1 MLGSGIVRNLII
13 DNPVVW
19 REARLRFWRHWRPS
33 SKMALAVPA
42 VGGAA
47 VLAVWTRGM
56 FGGAAATDRQIIV
69 MWYGVM
75 LAIAATLI
83 GARSVAGE
91 REVRT
96 WEQLLITR
104 LRPVHLIVGKIV
116 GVIWQSLAG
125 VLVTAPVLFIW
136 MLHVDRSL
144 SPPSWYG
151 QLPVNIVELLFAP
164 VASGDTWHGPGAGL
178 LWLFT
183 AGLWWMIQG
192 ATIGVFA
199 SLRYRSTVTSAVV
212 ALVLLSVAVFLDY
225 SFLYAGSDQAGAG
238 QPGDV
243 LRLAVISVG
252 ALWLWPCVT
261 MLIMI
266 ALGAYEF
273 REFDRWIQAGQVAA
287 GK

>member
-19 REARLRFWRHWRPS
+19 REARLRFWRHWQPS
-33 SKMALAVPA
+33 AKIALAVS
-42 VGGAA
+42 VIGGAA
-47 VLAVWTRGM
+47 ILALWTRGP
-56 FGGAAATDRQIIV
+56 FAAAAAQDRQVIAV
-69 MWYGVM
+69 AYGVL
-75 LAIAATLI
+75 LAISATLI

-136 MLHVDRSL
+136 TLHVDRSL
-144 SPPSWYG
+144 SNPSWYG
-151 QLPVNIVELLFAP
+151 QPPVNPVELLFAP
-164 VASGDTWHGPGAGL
+164 VASGGYGGPTAGL
-178 LWLFT
+178 IWLFT

-199 SLRYRSTVTSAVV
+199 SLRYRSTVTSAIV

-225 SFLYAGSDQAGAG
+225 SFLYAGGDQAGTVL
-238 QPGDV
+238 PGDV
-243 LRLAVISVG
+243 LMLAVISLG

-261 MLIMI
+261 MFIMI

-273 REFDRWIQAGQVAA
+273 REFDRWIQAGQVPA